1 MDTIDNRTSGLI
13 NYDRQGSNSNNY
25 GGTDISSSPESFPY
39 MMENGI
45 LVEYRTLDFSSEV
58 TPEEKVTEK
67 D

>member
-13 NYDRQGSNSNNY
+13 NYYRQGSNSNNY

-39 MMENGI
+39 IMENGI
-45 LVEYRTLDFSSEV
+45 LIEYNTLDFSSDI
-58 TPEEKVTEK
+58 TPEEKVAES